1 MMKFVRFLIVLVVAG
16 VVGAAAWYMSQ
27 IKTSEAIYP
36 GYVEGEY
43 IDFSVPAGGTLET
56 LDVSRGDRVAA
67 GTRLFALNTEAAEA
81 DVAQAEA
88 NVHRAEAELADLRRG
103 ERAEELEVRL
113 AEIKEAQA
121 ALLNAEQE
129 LARQQELVG
138 STAFVQAKL
147 DAAQAARDQAKAR
160 LTALKQAFDVAN
172 LPARQDRLEAAAQ
185 AVKEGEAALA
195 KAARRLTELKPT
207 APVEAVVEDT
217 FFLPGA
223 WVPAGRPVLSLLPDD
238 KRKLRFFVPEAD
250 VAKMQVGKS
259 VRFMCDGCAAN
270 LSARITYVA
279 PKAEY
284 TPPVIYSAASREKLV
299 FMIEALPEGGTIL
312 PVGLPIEVE
321 REE

>member
-1 MMKFVRFLIVLVVAG
+1 MKFLRFLVVLVVAG

-27 IKTSEAIYP
+27 IKTNEAIYP

-43 IDFSVPAGGTLET
+43 IDFSVPAAGTLET
-56 LDVSRGDRVAA
+56 LDVSRGDRVVA
-67 GTRLFALNTEAAEA
+67 GTQLFTLNTEAADA

-88 NVHRAEAELADLRRG
+88 NVRRAEAELADLRHG
-103 ERAEELEVRL
+103 ERAEELDVRL
-113 AEIKEAQA
+113 AEIREAEA
-121 ALLNAEQE
+121 TLINAEQE
-129 LARQQELVG
+129 LKRQQELAD

-147 DAAQAARDQAKAR
+147 DSTRAMRDQAKAR
-160 LTALKQAFDVAN
+160 LQALKQAFEVAN
-172 LPARQDRLEAAAQ
+172 LPARQDRLDAADQ
-185 AVKEGEAALA
+185 AVKEAQATLA
-195 KAARRLTELKPT
+195 KASRRLTELKPT

-250 VAKMQVGKS
+250 VATMQVGKS
-259 VRFMCDGCAAN
+259 VRFMCDGCAEN
-270 LSARITYVA
+270 LSARVTYVA

-299 FMIEALPEGGTIL
+299 FMIEALPEDGTIL

-321 REE
+321 RPE